1 MSTWTSEVK
10 GPPGPPGHRSSLS
23 ALAQKLAGPYP
34 NPHDPLAGS
43 QRSSLTI
50 RRRRQLSWEKDQV

>member
-1 MSTWTSEVK
+1 MSPWTSEVK

-23 ALAQKLAGPYP
+23 ASAQKLAGPYP
-34 NPHDPLAGS
+34 NPHAPIAGS

-50 RRRRQLSWEKDQV
+50 RKRQQLSREKDLV